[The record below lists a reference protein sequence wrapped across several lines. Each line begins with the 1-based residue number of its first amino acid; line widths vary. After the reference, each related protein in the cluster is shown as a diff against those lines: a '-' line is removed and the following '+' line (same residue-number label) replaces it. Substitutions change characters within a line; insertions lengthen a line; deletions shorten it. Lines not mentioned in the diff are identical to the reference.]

1 MPLRSRAGDYFVRVV
16 SCRQP
21 GPRGRRE
28 DAALTN
34 FKEEKS
40 VLNPLFVLAAAT
52 AKVVPSAAVTLAP
65 AGAVPPNAPI
75 VPQPEP
81 KTAIAMHAGWLTHG
95 IAGIF
100 VLAAISLIFLL
111 AIQTTKQEGLTGTIG
126 GRVESAYHGRLG
138 AEEQLK
144 RLTGFVAVVFV
155 VSAFV
160 LSLTGI

>member
-1 MPLRSRAGDYFVRVV
+1 
-16 SCRQP
+16 
-21 GPRGRRE
+21 
-28 DAALTN
+28 
-34 FKEEKS
+34 
-40 VLNPLFVLAAAT
+40 LFVLAAAT
-52 AKVVPSAAVTLAP
+52 AKVLPSAAATLP
-65 AGAVPPNAPI
+65 AGVVPPNAP
-75 VPQPEP
+75 VLPQVQA
-81 KTAIAMHAGWLTHG
+81 KTAIAMHAAWLTHG
-95 IAGIF
+95 LAGIF

-126 GRVESAYHGRLG
+126 GRVESSYHGRLG